1 MATDEHIA
9 KKLARVVNAL
19 EKKPAMALDTTVSNA
34 VLTDGLKC
42 TVVEGDRSMN
52 IDMSPAIGGEGSG
65 PSPGFLGRAALGSC
79 VAIGLKI
86 AALRAGITIDRISV
100 TLEMDWDDR
109 GLFGIGDAP
118 AGATAIRLA
127 IKVESP
133 AAKEAVDAVIRDGL
147 KNDPWLQTYI
157 EAQTIEPVIEV
168 VAGSFSASGR

>member
-1 MATDEHIA
+1 MATDEHIVKA
-9 KKLARVVNAL
+9 LAHVVDFF

-42 TVVEGDRSMN
+42 TVVEGDRSMDV
-52 IDMSPAIGGEGSG
+52 DMSPAIGGEGAG

-86 AALRAGITIDRISV
+86 AALRAGVAIERISV
-100 TLEMDWDDR
+100 AVEMDWDDR
-109 GLFGIGDAP
+109 GLFGMGDAP

-133 AAKEAVDAVIRDGL
+133 AAREAVDAAIRDGL

-157 EAQTIEPVIEV
+157 EAQTIEPLIEV
-168 VAGSFSASGR
+168 VAR